1 MLVHSSPLQHIVFQP
16 IARHH
21 YHEFL
26 AATPGCL
33 QKPCLHHW
41 SRCSGKKTG
50 YHVGKSRW
58 RSTYRRQDSVCARR
72 RSQIFRRNGE
82 AQPGRS
88 TATKT
93 YLRFP
98 YSLLTLV
105 DVLQPGFT
113 PGTLKA
119 YDNIEEAVK
128 GAWLVI
134 ESIPE
139 KLPLKIEV
147 FEQLDQLADPDA
159 ILATNSSSYRSGEM
173 KEKVQGRHRSEH
185 ASIPIPD
192 CCTCGFSNT
201 LLNFCLCD
209 SNVSSAQYPCIHAS
223 SAVSSLA
230 GDCYI

>member
-1 MLVHSSPLQHIVFQP
+1 M
-16 IARHH
+16 
-21 YHEFL
+21 
-26 AATPGCL
+26 
-33 QKPCLHHW
+33 
-41 SRCSGKKTG
+41 
-50 YHVGKSRW
+50 
-58 RSTYRRQDSVCARR
+58 
-72 RSQIFRRNGE
+72 
-82 AQPGRS
+82 
-88 TATKT
+88 
-93 YLRFP
+93 
-98 YSLLTLV
+98 
-105 DVLQPGFT
+105 LQPGFT

-192 CCTCGFSNT
+192 CCTCGFANT
-201 LLNFCLCD
+201 LLNFYLCD
-209 SNVSSAQYPCIHAS
+209 ANVSSAQYPCIHAS
-223 SAVSSLA
+223 PAVSSLA